1 MTRKRWPANARWREH
16 PWAVK
21 RAAERAAK
29 LPQLLQRRAEAQ
41 AKRAARQAT
50 SYMMPAAIRAA
61 TWRRL
66 NAGLMVKHV
75 SLFNPY
81 TARENDQIRP
91 DLTEWAGT
99 TLIQSDER
107 SYA

>member
-1 MTRKRWPANARWREH
+1 M
-16 PWAVK
+16 VDD
-21 RAAERAAK
+21 
-29 LPQLLQRRAEAQ
+29 RRARDA
-41 AKRAARQAT
+41 RRNAARRALAALRPRVPTTIRT
-50 SYMMPAAIRAA
+50 S

-66 NAGLMVKHV
+66 NAGLMVKHI
-75 SLFNPY
+75 SLFGPLP
-81 TARENDQIRP
+81 AAPSEHIRP